1 MQRSP
6 SHIVKRQIVEI
17 SVADASA
24 AQRIPDRISQWVR
37 QELPRILD
45 RELSAR
51 VPPDVLLCIDR
62 LELELGSLSEVNLE
76 SQISQ
81 RVRSLLA
88 DQLAETVHRAREGR
102 APDSLSWG
110 KVIPPASSSTHST
123 LARDWATALCF
134 YWQNG
139 VLPWWLPT
147 EQRSVQQ
154 LVEKV
159 LQETPSRIW
168 TFMAQACGSRAV
180 RRRLLATLPW
190 RRLLDRMDE
199 NGGGVVPTA
208 PSAPLAGPPAV
219 SSPQSSAGP
228 AIQDTWRRLR
238 QILRTYWVA
247 TPWSTP
253 QREAFET
260 ELAETLLEY
269 QGTGQVQRTEKLLR
283 VLATPAARMEKI
295 KRWVAFQS
303 AVKQALGLSD
313 RAATSGRAAQ
323 KLRSS
328 PAVPS
333 LSPRPTEE
341 GLVVDQVGLVL
352 LWPYLQLFF
361 RELGLVADGQFVD
374 RAAREKGVHLL
385 HYLARGDEPAEEPAW
400 VVAKLLCGLAVEDF
414 VPLQLDLT
422 ETEREECEHL
432 LEVVIRNW
440 KVLKK
445 SSVASLRGGFI
456 LRSGL
461 LTTEQ
466 SGWLLQVERTG
477 LDILLDRL
485 PWPLSVIKLPWNDY
499 ILNVKW

>member
-208 PSAPLAGPPAV
+208 PSAPLAEPPAV

-313 RAATSGRAAQ
+313 RAATGGRAAQ

-361 RELGLVADGQFVD
+361 RELGL
-374 RAAREKGVHLL
+374 
-385 HYLARGDEPAEEPAW
+385 
-400 VVAKLLCGLAVEDF
+400 VAKLLCGLAVEDF